1 MKNHITPKDLLGMSF
16 GEVADLPID
25 QLAMLQ
31 DDIAVMESE
40 LKGIKGIFAIALED
54 RFKANI
60 ENAYTQKGD
69 QFGKVTFND
78 LGFSIETSRAKNVSW
93 DEFELILA
101 ENVLLNQWG
110 EDPSE
115 YINKKLTVSEAKFKA
130 WPEKIRSLFTEART
144 VKPGKISIKII
155 TGE

>member
-69 QFGKVTFND
+69 QFGKVTFSD
-78 LGFSIETSRAKNVSW
+78 LGFNIETGRAKNVTW
-93 DEFELILA
+93 DQSALA
-101 ENVLLNQWG
+101 SASAVLASEWG
-110 EDPSE
+110 ENPSE
-115 YINKKLTVSEAKFKA
+115 YINQKLSVAEAKYKA
-130 WPEKIRSLFTEART
+130 WPEKIRSLFTDART

-155 TGE
+155 KGE